1 MVPVCTLVARVV
13 YGFGLIFMYCEIGNN
28 ISVKFYGINN
38 ALYDLDWNTF
48 PQAIRRMMP
57 TILIVSQQ
65 PQQLTAF
72 GGGKISR
79 ETFKRVIF
87 I

>member
-1 MVPVCTLVARVV
+1 MAVVILVARVI
-13 YGFGLIFMYCEIGNN
+13 YGFGLIFIYCEIGNN
-28 ISVKFYGINN
+28 ISVQFGAIND

-48 PQAIRRMMP
+48 PVEIGRMMP

-72 GGGKISR
+72 GGTQSSR
-79 ETFKRVIF
+79 DTFKRVIF